1 MKYLKLIALLIPVV
15 MISCSK
21 DDDDNSNNGGNT
33 TLTNTDKL
41 CGKNWKYSKIE
52 SDTNGDGV
60 ADLDITSQYP
70 ACALDNYYT
79 FSAPPT
85 QTVVFNEG
93 PTKCDPN
100 DPQTTSVTWTWLAN
114 ETQLKWDAQ
123 TYTVIVNDGNTLK
136 LRLSPLTITFIK

>member
-21 DDDDNSNNGGNT
+21 DDDDNDNGGGNT

-60 ADLDITSQYP
+60 ADVDITSQFD
-70 ACALDNYYT
+70 ACELDDFNT
-79 FSAPPT
+79 FNTNFSGT
-85 QTVVFNEG
+85 YNNG
-93 PTKCDPN
+93 PLKCVSS
-100 DPQTTSVTWTWLAN
+100 DPQTSAFTWTWLAN
-114 ETQLKWDAQ
+114 ETQLKWDAD
-123 TYTVIVNDGNTLK
+123 TYNVIINDGNTLK
-136 LRLSPLTITFIK
+136 LRFGAIIITFVK